1 MAEKKKKQVDTA
13 AQTAAAHQAARIFET
28 PEDFVE
34 AANKYFDECDASG
47 TLYGEAGLCLG
58 LTKYNS
64 KGKNVSLDMLRNWYD
79 GTWNAQ
85 LKGAVQNA
93 YLRIQSQIETDPR
106 YQEKGGMA
114 TRSIF
119 LQKQARFGG
128 YQDKIE
134 EKKDHTIRIVH
145 GNSMDES
152 DFK

>member
-1 MAEKKKKQVDTA
+1 MAGSTKADGAKRTV
-13 AQTAAAHQAARIFET
+13 AAHQAARIFET
-28 PEDFVE
+28 PEEFTE

-58 LTKYNS
+58 LTKYNK
-64 KGKNVSLDMLRNWYD
+64 KGRNVSLELLRSWYD
-79 GTWNAQ
+79 GEKNDQ
-85 LKGAVQNA
+85 LKPVVQNA

-128 YQDKIE
+128 YQDKME
-134 EKKDHTIRIVH
+134 EKKDTTIRIIH
-145 GNSMDES
+145 GKSVDES